1 MIRKIMDSSIDT
13 KQRIYYVVSMTSIIG
28 NMSGFIA
35 NAALFGFHWPTL
47 MCGFCALLMIV
58 LFMSAYFT
66 NTYQLPNKIMLFVL
80 DIVEFPMLY
89 YVYGK
94 SVIVYMLL
102 GIYATTLFCA
112 KKRKWIISITLAI
125 FDVFVILFS
134 FLHPSTVEAITEAN
148 SIGSTVCSFIVVGF
162 CIIVVTMQ
170 IIHQYE
176 LEAEKLHELSRE
188 LIKSANLDPLTKLYN
203 RRCLTDYMEKL
214 LNADKIDFYTVLLDI
229 DNFKKINDTYGHL
242 FGDEALIA
250 LSQFL
255 LDAVS
260 EKGIAARFGGE
271 EFILILQNTD
281 EAEIQ
286 IILETVK
293 GQFAA
298 FGKERGKGVSTFS
311 GGVNHTT
318 HIDKITEIFNMADTK
333 MYQSKTSGKNKITY

>member
-1 MIRKIMDSSIDT
+1 
-13 KQRIYYVVSMTSIIG
+13 
-28 NMSGFIA
+28 
-35 NAALFGFHWPTL
+35 
-47 MCGFCALLMIV
+47 MC
-58 LFMSAYFT
+58 
-66 NTYQLPNKIMLFVL
+66 Q
-80 DIVEFPMLY
+80 
-89 YVYGK
+89 
-94 SVIVYMLL
+94 
-102 GIYATTLFCA
+102 
-112 KKRKWIISITLAI
+112 KRKWIISITLAI

-298 FGKERGKGVSTFS
+298 FGKERGKGVFTFS